1 MDLSAV
7 KMTAVDMDGTLL
19 TTDKRILPETI
30 EAISEAEKA
39 GISVVL
45 ATGRAVAEIK
55 EYRHALK
62 SISYGITES
71 GGLLYDF
78 RREQILWCHS
88 FDMEMREIII
98 EASFRE
104 NVILQA
110 MAGGA
115 VFMEEGCLQDLARHR
130 IDHFAGLFRDSC
142 TMVPDIRSQ
151 ILYGKEEIEKINLYH
166 TDSAARKRTRE
177 RLAHTGL
184 ELADSEYTS
193 LEISPPGVCKGDAL
207 LRLCGLQGI
216 SIKNVAAI
224 GDSDNDF
231 TMLRAAGFPIAMG
244 NANGRVKNISC
255 YITEDCDHDGV
266 GVFLRQLIKNA
277 PIS

>member
-1 MDLSAV
+1 
-7 KMTAVDMDGTLL
+7 MDGTLL
-19 TTDKRILPETI
+19 TSDKRILPETI
-30 EAISEAEKA
+30 QAISEAEAA
-39 GISVVL
+39 GIPVVL

-55 EYRHALK
+55 EYRRALK
-62 SISYGITES
+62 SISFGITES

-78 RREQILWCHS
+78 RREQILWRRS
-88 FDMEMREIII
+88 FDMEMRRIII

-115 VFMEEGCLQDLARHR
+115 VFMEEGCLQELARHP
-130 IDHFAGLFRDSC
+130 IDHFAGLFRDCC

-151 ILYGKEEIEKINLYH
+151 ILYGQEEIEKINLYH
-166 TDSAARKRTRE
+166 TDSATRIRTRE
-177 RLAHTGL
+177 RIAHTGL

-207 LRLCGLQGI
+207 LQLCCLQGI
-216 SIKNVAAI
+216 AIKNAAAI
-224 GDSDNDF
+224 GDSDNDL
-231 TMLRAAGFPIAMG
+231 TMLRASGFPIAMG
-244 NANGRVKNISC
+244 NANERVKKISG
-255 YITEDCDHDGV
+255 YVTADCDHDGV
-266 GVFLRQLIKNA
+266 GAFLRQLIKKA

>member
-55 EYRHALK
+55 EYRYALK
-62 SISYGITES
+62 SITCGITES

-78 RREQILWCHS
+78 RREQILWRRS
-88 FDMEMREIII
+88 FDKEMREIII

-115 VFMEEGCLQDLARHR
+115 VFMEEGCLQDLGRHR

-177 RLAHTGL
+177 WLAHTGL

-231 TMLRAAGFPIAMG
+231 TMLRAVGFPIAMG
-244 NANGRVKNISC
+244 NAIGRVKNISC

-277 PIS
+277 PIF